1 MLGNLHVRF
10 GVGAGGELPGPH
22 HVVKRCV
29 RELTS
34 FADRIGSDRRLA
46 VLFVKTFGTFSA
58 SSRALACNLAAKT
71 MIIK

>member
-1 MLGNLHVRF
+1 MCL
-10 GVGAGGELPGPH
+10 
-22 HVVKRCV
+22 
-29 RELTS
+29 
-34 FADRIGSDRRLA
+34 RIRANEFA